1 MFLVTPVVPCFCYER
16 DDSLASVGA
25 PKLFLYGN
33 PMSRFRISLV
43 SCLTLL
49 FTVSPQIQ
57 LRLVRVLEWTNFF
70 LLCVD
75 RACFHRLGSSAPSA
89 LRAQMINCR
98 STSVT
103 SPRSPHSKILLR
115 SEDSKSGDN
124 LEDMSAHLDVLNL
137 SVLKLIT
144 STSHRM
150 TVVIKT
156 LQHTHTVLFFKKFQ
170 FRNACQCMAAL
181 TPFGKGG
188 TRLAVT
194 VLTPPLDIDFRK
206 GPVYLRLLRRRKG
219 RTISYRR
226 FLSSCHVLRCL
237 STETTR

>member
-144 STSHRM
+144 STSASHDRRNKNF
-150 TVVIKT
+150 TT
-156 LQHTHTVLFFKKFQ
+156 YPYSTFLQKVSIQK
-170 FRNACQCMAAL
+170 
-181 TPFGKGG
+181 
-188 TRLAVT
+188 RLPMHGRSHA
-194 VLTPPLDIDFRK
+194 FRK
-206 GPVYLRLLRRRKG
+206 RGNTLGGYSINAAP
-219 RTISYRR
+219 
-226 FLSSCHVLRCL
+226 
-237 STETTR
+237 